1 MIPVFNQDGHLPLGR
16 YSTSPDQAR
25 AVLVDDPQFASSAT
39 RPGLWENLE
48 TYLAEFLYLEEK
60 YAHLLPGPLLDRIWL
75 GGSFVS
81 TKLDPRNV
89 DVTLIINKEAKDVLK
104 GRQGAGLFTRS
115 RASVLSKYGV
125 SPLYLNYKPVVS
137 VFKLDELEDDE
148 RTYLAARG
156 AWDDWWQ
163 RRRQSGL
170 QQEPTLESCVP
181 RRGYLEVVL
190 SD

>member
-1 MIPVFNQDGHLPLGR
+1 MIPAFNQDGHLPLGR
-16 YSTSPDQAR
+16 YSTTPDR
-25 AVLVDDPQFASSAT
+25 AKACLVDNPQFASSTT
-39 RPGLWENLE
+39 RSALWENLE
-48 TYLAEFLYLEEK
+48 TYLAEFLYLENK
-60 YAHLLPGPLLDRIWL
+60 YSQILSGPLLDRVWL

-89 DVTLIINKEAKDVLK
+89 DVTLIINKEAKDAVK
-104 GRQGAGLFTRS
+104 GKPGAGLFARS
-115 RASVLSKYGV
+115 RASVLSEYNV
-125 SPLYLNYKPVVS
+125 SPLYLNYRPVVS

-148 RTYLAARG
+148 KSYLAARG

-163 RRRQSGL
+163 RRRQDG
-170 QQEPTLESCVP
+170 QRQEPTLETCAP